1 MYSSVNIL
9 ETTEFYTLKGQ
20 ILWDVN
26 YILICYFFFN
36 YYFLKK
42 TSRAQGLLPK
52 RDNLKLILKKRK
64 HLLKTH

>member
-1 MYSSVNIL
+1 MGCELYLNL
-9 ETTEFYTLKGQ
+9 L
-20 ILWDVN
+20 
-26 YILICYFFFN
+26 FFFN

-52 RDNLKLILKKRK
+52 RDTLKLILKKRK